1 MSSPSPAN
9 PARAAKRPA
18 TAEHAPA
25 RAAAKDEAL
34 TVDIVEP
41 LPPRPFNPN
50 RALTAFSMIKNII
63 ATAYGSLARMKPH
76 GALSVTR

>member
-9 PARAAKRPA
+9 PARAAKRPT

-25 RAAAKDEAL
+25 RAAAEDEAPA
-34 TVDIVEP
+34 VDVVEP

-50 RALTAFSMIKNII
+50 RALTAFMIKNII